1 MRIKLITGC
10 LLVLMW
16 VGAASAQIENEQ
28 TITKTGTTSAQF
40 LKIGVDARGS
50 SMGSAF
56 VAAEGDISS
65 MFWNPAGLGHLRGM
79 ETVFVHNQWLADINF
94 NYAAFAFNM
103 GSAGVLG
110 FSLTSLMVPDD
121 VVRTVENPEG
131 TGELFSASDLALQMT
146 YSRRLTD
153 KFSIGGSVKYI
164 QQTIWH
170 SRANAVALD
179 IGALFTTPFKGI
191 RLGASLSNFGN
202 DMRMNGR
209 DLRFSQ
215 DPDPNNQGN
224 VEFVNALYETDAFPL
239 PLLFRVGIAGE
250 LTKTDQMRITYAID
264 AINPNDNRESIN
276 AGLEF
281 VFSELL
287 YVRTGYTSA
296 FQGDRE
302 EGLTYGGGLHYRVR
316 GSSAKI
322 KIDFARA
329 RFNRLSNVNRFAIG
343 ISF

>member
-1 MRIKLITGC
+1 MKIKLITGC
-10 LLVLMW
+10 LLVLIW
-16 VGAASAQIENEQ
+16 VGSAGAQIENEQ
-28 TITKTGTTSAQF
+28 TITKTGTTAAQF

-65 MFWNPAGLGHLRGM
+65 MYWNPAGLGHLRGM

-110 FSLTSLMVPDD
+110 LSITSLMVPDD
-121 VVRTVENPEG
+121 AVRTVENPEG
-131 TGELFSASDLALQMT
+131 TGELFSASDLALQLT
-146 YSRRLTD
+146 YARRLTD
-153 KFSIGGSVKYI
+153 KFSIGGNVKFI
-164 QQTIWH
+164 HQSIWH
-170 SRANAVALD
+170 STANAVAVD
-179 IGALFTTPFKGI
+179 IGALFTTPFNGI

-209 DLRFSQ
+209 DLRFST

-224 VEFVNALYETDAFPL
+224 VEFVNALYETDPFPL
-239 PLLFRVGIAGE
+239 PLVFRVGIAGE
-250 LTKTDQMRITYAID
+250 LTNTDQVRITYALD
-264 AINPNDNRESIN
+264 AVNPNDNRESVN

-281 VFSELL
+281 AFSEML
-287 YVRTGYTSA
+287 YVRAGYAGA
-296 FQGDRE
+296 FRDGNE
-302 EGLTYGGGLHYRVR
+302 EGITFGGGLHYRVWG
-316 GSSAKI
+316 GSTVI
-322 KIDFARA
+322 KIDLAHA
-329 RFNRLSNVNRFAIG
+329 KFNRLNTVNRFAIG